1 MTSVRPSQPKHQA
14 RSSGCAANCQ
24 QHLDDADNIKNH
36 GSIEQTH
43 KVMQNIKQPIE
54 EAGGNIIQMVK
65 VVVYI
70 ADIRHRA
77 GLVAG
82 GEAGPVHS
90 DGVKNVDT
98 VSWPVADL
106 SCDWT

>member
-1 MTSVRPSQPKHQA
+1 
-14 RSSGCAANCQ
+14 
-24 QHLDDADNIKNH
+24 
-36 GSIEQTH
+36 
-43 KVMQNIKQPIE
+43 MQNIKQLIE
-54 EAGGNIIQMVK
+54 EAGGNIIHMVK

>member
-1 MTSVRPSQPKHQA
+1 
-14 RSSGCAANCQ
+14 
-24 QHLDDADNIKNH
+24 
-36 GSIEQTH
+36 
-43 KVMQNIKQPIE
+43 MQNIKQPIE
-54 EAGGNIIQMVK
+54 EAGGNIIHMVK

-90 DGVKNVDT
+90 EGV
-98 VSWPVADL
+98 
-106 SCDWT
+106 